1 MKTLH
6 LVLKR
11 KWWDMIASGE
21 KTEEYREIKPYW
33 EKRLLDYKGLTDYYT
48 ANLYELAF
56 KKIFF
61 PHRPLIE
68 NICECFPRGYTHVT
82 FQLGYQKNAPRMT
95 FEIESISIG
104 RGNKSWGA
112 PDNEVF
118 IIKLG
123 KRV

>member
-11 KWWDMIASGE
+11 KWWDMIQSGI

-33 EKRLLDYKGLTDYYT
+33 EKRLIKFENAHLLRGL
-48 ANLYELAF
+48 
-56 KKIFF
+56 FF
-61 PHRPLIE
+61 
-68 NICECFPRGYTHVT
+68 VT

-95 FEIESISIG
+95 FELESISIG
-104 RGNKSWGA
+104 KGNPLWGA
-112 PDNEVF
+112 PDKEVF

-123 KRV
+123 KRK